1 MAEAALGRVGSIS
14 LFLFFASSF
23 FASSFFGSSF
33 FVLYR
38 GTADLGSSVRVSL
51 GHLEGL
57 TEKSEVFSQS
67 NWYIM
72 ILYRQSSV

>member
-14 LFLFFASSF
+14 LFLF